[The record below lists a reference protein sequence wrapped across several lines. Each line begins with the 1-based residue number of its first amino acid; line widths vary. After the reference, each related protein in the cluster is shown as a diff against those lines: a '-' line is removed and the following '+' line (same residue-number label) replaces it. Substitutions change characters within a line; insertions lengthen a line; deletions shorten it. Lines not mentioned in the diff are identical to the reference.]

1 MQCFYFSPGHLR
13 KFHHSASAPAL
24 SSLMPS
30 TSSPALPSSSA
41 ADLCRAMK
49 KELLHKLEILSNKL
63 PPNTLDELIDSLGG
77 PDNVAEVK
85 IVYCQNT
92 QYGRT
97 DDDNL

>member
-1 MQCFYFSPGHLR
+1 MQCFYFFAGHLR

-30 TSSPALPSSSA
+30 TSSPALASSSA

-49 KELLHKLEILSNKL
+49 KELLHKLEILSSKL